1 MTVEQ
6 FEALALPL
14 GLGALIILMF
24 FIIYD
29 LGKQSQAGKWGMTV
43 LFIVLGLG
51 VFGFIAKEFIVE
63 WLMHK

>member
-14 GLGALIILMF
+14 GLGALIIFMF

-29 LGKQSQAGKWGMTV
+29 LGKKSQAGKWGMTV

-51 VFGFIAKEFIVE
+51 LIGFVAKEFIVE
-63 WLMHK
+63 WLMQR